1 MHFNARQNL
10 QKKNN
15 KTKKKKKRKTSPS
28 DQLILHQHSRQHV
41 NYFQEELV
49 VSAKHSKVNENLGKH
64 LLFLSN

>member
-10 QKKNN
+10 QKKN
-15 KTKKKKKRKTSPS
+15 KTKREEKDISS

-49 VSAKHSKVNENLGKH
+49 VLAKHSKVNENLGKH
-64 LLFLSN
+64 LLFLSKLT